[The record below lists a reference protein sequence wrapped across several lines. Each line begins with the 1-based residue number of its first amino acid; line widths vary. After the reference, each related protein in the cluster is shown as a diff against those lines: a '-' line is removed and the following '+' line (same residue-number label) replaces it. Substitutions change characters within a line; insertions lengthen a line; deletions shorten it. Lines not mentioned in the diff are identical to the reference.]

1 MYFAWATIEDDDHH
15 GSTKLHMDLTDAM
28 NKMLWGANGS
38 DGQPGPAL
46 WHLFDAVDAPVVRK
60 FLKEDC
66 DFQGPG
72 DAVHSQTVYLTPDK
86 RKLLFEKYRVRPYTI
101 YQYPNQAVFIPAYCI
116 HQVSYYIDVQVPLG
130 SDS

>member
-46 WHLFDAVDAPVVRK
+46 WHLFDAVDAPIVRK

-86 RKLLFEKYRVRPYTI
+86 RKLLFEKISRSTI
-101 YQYPNQAVFIPAYCI
+101 HYLSVPKSGCI
-116 HQVSYYIDVQVPLG
+116 YSCILHPSSELLY
-130 SDS
+130 